1 MKISWDY
8 RVIEHDGAFIIH
20 EVHYNDKGDIISI
33 SEDPM
38 GPSGETL
45 EELKVDMEYFLQAL
59 DRPVLRKGEIEF
71 AVMDDEEE
79 GDAS

>member
-8 RVIEHDGAFIIH
+8 RIIEHDGAFTVH
-20 EVHYNDKGDIISI
+20 EAHYNEKGDIISI
-33 SEDPM
+33 SEEPM

-45 EELKVDMEYFLQAL
+45 GELKDDMEYFLQAL
-59 DRPVLRKGEIEF
+59 NRPVLRKEEIEF
-71 AVMDDEEE
+71 AVMEDEEE

>member
-8 RVIEHDGAFIIH
+8 RIIEHDGAFTVH

-45 EELKVDMEYFLQAL
+45 EELKEDMEYFLQAFN
-59 DRPVLRKGEIEF
+59 RPVLRKEEIEF
-71 AVMDDEEE
+71 AEMDDEER
-79 GDAS
+79 DAS

>member
-1 MKISWDY
+1 MMNWDY
-8 RVIEHDGAFIIH
+8 RVIEHDGSFTVH
-20 EVHYNDKGDIISI
+20 EVHYNEEGGIISV

-59 DRPVLRKGEIEF
+59 DKPVLRKEEIKFEEMGEG
-71 AVMDDEEE
+71 E
-79 GDAS
+79 GDQCI